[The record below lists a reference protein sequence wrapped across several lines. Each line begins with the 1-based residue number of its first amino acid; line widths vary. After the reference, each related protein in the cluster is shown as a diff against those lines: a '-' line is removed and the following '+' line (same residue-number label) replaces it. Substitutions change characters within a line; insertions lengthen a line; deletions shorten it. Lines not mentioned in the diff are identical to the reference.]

1 MTGLKKKKKKK
12 TKSSQQEDLQILRRE
27 GIGNKILLLTRVQF
41 RQHSKLHQDH
51 LWKNESRMWRCS
63 CSALQSAM
71 PEKRWSSPQKKLIT
85 TITATTIQDQWQTWR
100 MLSHDTIATPARW
113 SSTLPKIIAKSSR
126 KFGKEWEGGG
136 RSIRGL
142 QMPLRYGEHCRR
154 SRMMAAWWWDAA
166 VLLCVAVVSL
176 LLQCADL
183 RNATILLQP
192 WQSASCFS
200 LPGFAPD
207 RLHLILLHQT
217 DKRWCASLL
226 LWRLSISFT
235 YIILCLS
242 SASANIEP
250 LLSLASFFF
259 CPLQL
264 QTLSIFFTSLASF
277 FCLSSATANIEYLL
291 HFTCIIL
298 LSLFCNCKYWAS
310 SLLCINLLSLLCS
323 CKHLSIIFFACIIL
337 HVPTPTHMGNL
348 IWCLAGMLE
357 GFKGYSKVQF
367 NGSLWKSRN
376 HWE

>member
-1 MTGLKKKKKKK
+1 MTELKKKKKKN

-27 GIGNKILLLTRVQF
+27 GIGNKILFLTRVQF

-63 CSALQSAM
+63 CSALHSAM

-100 MLSHDTIATPARW
+100 LLSHDTIATPARW

-126 KFGKEWEGGG
+126 KFAKEWEGGG
-136 RSIRGL
+136 RSVRGL

-200 LPGFAPD
+200 VLSTRFCTRQISPD
-207 RLHLILLHQT
+207 PLASNRQKVMRISPALTIEHLLYFHHSLSLIRICKH
-217 DKRWCASLL
+217 WAS
-226 LWRLSISFT
+226 SFT
-235 YIILCLS
+235 CIILFLS
-242 SASANIEP
+242 P
-250 LLSLASFFF
+250 
-259 CPLQL
+259 
-264 QTLSIFFTSLASF
+264 
-277 FCLSSATANIEYLL
+277 ATANIEHLL
-291 HFTCIIL
+291 YFTCIIL
-298 LSLFCNCKYWAS
+298 LSLLCNCKHWVS
-310 SLLCINLLSLLCS
+310 SSFYLHHSFVSFLQMQI
-323 CKHLSIIFFACIIL
+323 LSIFFTL
-337 HVPTPTHMGNL
+337 H
-348 IWCLAGMLE
+348 
-357 GFKGYSKVQF
+357 
-367 NGSLWKSRN
+367 
-376 HWE
+376 

>member
-1 MTGLKKKKKKK
+1 MTELKKTKKKKN

-27 GIGNKILLLTRVQF
+27 GIGNKILFLTRVQF

-63 CSALQSAM
+63 CSALHSAM

-100 MLSHDTIATPARW
+100 LLSHDTIATPARW

-136 RSIRGL
+136 RSVRGL

-200 LPGFAPD
+200 VLSTRFCTRQISPNPLPSNRQKVMRISPA
-207 RLHLILLHQT
+207 LTIEHLLHFHH
-217 DKRWCASLL
+217 SL
-226 LWRLSISFT
+226 SHHP
-235 YIILCLS
+235 Y
-242 SASANIEP
+242 
-250 LLSLASFFF
+250 
-259 CPLQL
+259 L
-264 QTLSIFFTSLASF
+264 QTLSLFFHLHHSF
-277 FCLSSATANIEYLL
+277 SVPCNCKHWVSSSFYLHHSFLFSAMQILSILFTLHLIFCLSSAAANI
-291 HFTCIIL
+291 
-298 LSLFCNCKYWAS
+298 WVS
-310 SLLCINLLSLLCS
+310 SLL
-323 CKHLSIIFFACIIL
+323 A
-337 HVPTPTHMGNL
+337 
-348 IWCLAGMLE
+348 
-357 GFKGYSKVQF
+357 
-367 NGSLWKSRN
+367 
-376 HWE
+376 